1 MIELKIN
8 DKPYSIKTEW
18 SEFSFKEY
26 AALFKIADK
35 PLVEKISLYS
45 GLPVAIV
52 SQLSLEQLSFVCEA
66 ISFIEQ
72 PENALIFAEAYSD
85 ELNIGKRTYK
95 ELEQSLIFIRN
106 IGSPLAAIDKV
117 VSVYY
122 GEDISDQP
130 LLKVLG
136 KGQHVLN
143 LISKFMLEFKR
154 LNEYEPTIEE
164 LEAGVEDLAKF
175 GFFGTAVQFARKYGQ
190 THDQVLNMPAR
201 EVYTTLLYDFEQSE
215 VERKLNQIRSR
226 KK

>member
-164 LEAGVEDLAKF
+164 LEAGVEELSKF

-190 THDQVLNMPAR
+190 THDEIVNMPAR

>member
-26 AALFKIADK
+26 AALFKVADK
-35 PLVEKISLYS
+35 SLVEKISLYS

-190 THDQVLNMPAR
+190 THDEILNMPAR

>member
-117 VSVYY
+117 VNVYY

-136 KGQHVLN
+136 KGRHVLN

-164 LEAGVEDLAKF
+164 LEAGVEELSKF

-190 THDQVLNMPAR
+190 THDEILNMPAR

>member
-72 PENALIFAEAYSD
+72 PENALIFTEAYTD

-164 LEAGVEDLAKF
+164 LEAGVEELSKF

-190 THDQVLNMPAR
+190 THDEILNMPAR

>member
-45 GLPVAIV
+45 GLPIAIV
-52 SQLSLEQLSFVCEA
+52 NQLSLEQLSFVCEA

-122 GEDISDQP
+122 GEDISEQP
-130 LLKVLG
+130 LLEVLG

-164 LEAGVEDLAKF
+164 LEAGVEELSKF

-190 THDQVLNMPAR
+190 THDEILNMPAR

>member
-26 AALFKIADK
+26 AALFKVADK

-117 VSVYY
+117 VNVYY

-164 LEAGVEDLAKF
+164 LEAGVEELSKF

-190 THDQVLNMPAR
+190 THDEILNMPAR

>member
-122 GEDISDQP
+122 GEDISEQP

-164 LEAGVEDLAKF
+164 LEAGVEELSKF
-175 GFFGTAVQFARKYGQ
+175 GFFGTSVQLARKYGQ

>member
-122 GEDISDQP
+122 GEDISEQP

-154 LNEYEPTIEE
+154 LNEYEPTIDE

-175 GFFGTAVQFARKYGQ
+175 GFFGTSVQLARKYGQ
-190 THDQVLNMPAR
+190 THDEILNMPAR

>member
-117 VSVYY
+117 VNVYY

-164 LEAGVEDLAKF
+164 LEAGVEELSKF

-190 THDQVLNMPAR
+190 THDEILNMPAR
-201 EVYTTLLYDFEQSE
+201 EVYTTLLNDFEQSG

>member
-122 GEDISDQP
+122 GEDISEHP

-190 THDQVLNMPAR
+190 THDEILNMPAR

>member
-72 PENALIFAEAYSD
+72 PENALIFAEAYTD
-85 ELNIGKRTYK
+85 DLNIGKRTYK

-122 GEDISDQP
+122 GEDISEHP

-136 KGQHVLN
+136 KGVHVLN

-164 LEAGVEDLAKF
+164 LEAGVEELSKF
-175 GFFGTAVQFARKYGQ
+175 GFFGTSVQLARKYGQ

>member
-8 DKPYSIKTEW
+8 EKPYSIKTEW
-18 SEFSFKEY
+18 SEFSLKEY
-26 AALFKIADK
+26 AALFKVADK

-52 SQLSLEQLSFVCEA
+52 SQLSLEQLSFVLES

-122 GEDISDQP
+122 GEDISEQS

-154 LNEYEPTIEE
+154 LNEYEPTIDE
-164 LEAGVEDLAKF
+164 LEAGVEELSKF

-190 THDQVLNMPAR
+190 THDEILNMPAR

>member
-117 VSVYY
+117 VNVYY

-190 THDQVLNMPAR
+190 THDEILNMPAR

>member
-117 VSVYY
+117 VNVYC

-164 LEAGVEDLAKF
+164 LEAGVEELSKF

-190 THDQVLNMPAR
+190 THDEILNMPAR

>member
-164 LEAGVEDLAKF
+164 LEAGVEELSKF

-190 THDQVLNMPAR
+190 THDEILNMPAR

>member
-117 VSVYY
+117 VNVYY

-164 LEAGVEDLAKF
+164 LEAGVEELSKF

-190 THDQVLNMPAR
+190 THDEIVNMPAR

>member
-117 VSVYY
+117 VNVYY

-164 LEAGVEDLAKF
+164 LEAGVEELSKF

-190 THDQVLNMPAR
+190 THDEILNMPAR

-215 VERKLNQIRSR
+215 VEKRINKIRSR

>member
-26 AALFKIADK
+26 ALLFTGADK
-35 PLVEKISLYS
+35 PLAESIALYS
-45 GLPVAIV
+45 GLPIAIV
-52 SQLSLEQLSFVCEA
+52 NQLSLEQLSFVCDA
-66 ISFIEQ
+66 TAFAEQ
-72 PENALIFAEAYSD
+72 PDNALIFAQAYTD
-85 ELNIGKRTYK
+85 DLNIGRRTYK

-106 IGSPLAAIDKV
+106 AGSPLAAIDKV
-117 VSVYY
+117 VNVYY

-136 KGQHVLN
+136 KGVHVLN

-154 LNEYEPTIEE
+154 LNEYEPTLDE

-190 THDQVLNMPAR
+190 THDEILNMPAR

>member
-26 AALFKIADK
+26 AALFKVADK

-72 PENALIFAEAYSD
+72 PENALIFAEAYAD
-85 ELNIGKRTYK
+85 DLNIGKRTYK

-117 VSVYY
+117 VNVYY

-164 LEAGVEDLAKF
+164 LEAGVEELSKF

-190 THDQVLNMPAR
+190 THDEILNMPAR

>member
-117 VSVYY
+117 VSVYS
-122 GEDISDQP
+122 GEDISEQP

-190 THDQVLNMPAR
+190 THDEILNMPAR

>member
-26 AALFKIADK
+26 AALFKVADK

-117 VSVYY
+117 VNVYY

-164 LEAGVEDLAKF
+164 LEAGVEELSKF

-190 THDQVLNMPAR
+190 THDEILNMPAR
-201 EVYTTLLYDFEQSE
+201 EVYTTLLNDFEQSG

>member
-190 THDQVLNMPAR
+190 THDEILNMPAR

>member
-52 SQLSLEQLSFVCEA
+52 SQLSLDQLSFVCEA

-117 VSVYY
+117 ASVYY
-122 GEDISDQP
+122 GEDISEQP

-190 THDQVLNMPAR
+190 THDEILNMPAR

>member
-117 VSVYY
+117 VNVYY

-164 LEAGVEDLAKF
+164 LEAGVEELSKF
-175 GFFGTAVQFARKYGQ
+175 GFFGTSVQLARKYGQ

>member
-122 GEDISDQP
+122 GEDISEQP

-164 LEAGVEDLAKF
+164 LEAGVEELSKF

-190 THDQVLNMPAR
+190 THDEILNMPAR

>member
-8 DKPYSIKTEW
+8 DKPYEIKTEW

-26 AALFKIADK
+26 AALFKVADK

-52 SQLSLEQLSFVCEA
+52 NQLTLEQLSFVCEA

-72 PENALIFAEAYSD
+72 PENALIFAEAYTD
-85 ELNIGKRTYK
+85 DLNIGRRTYK

-122 GEDISDQP
+122 SEDISDQP

-190 THDQVLNMPAR
+190 THDEILNMPAR

>member
-45 GLPVAIV
+45 GLPIAIV
-52 SQLSLEQLSFVCEA
+52 NQLSLEQLSFVCEA

-117 VSVYY
+117 VNVYY
-122 GEDISDQP
+122 GEDISEQP

-136 KGQHVLN
+136 KGEFILN

-164 LEAGVEDLAKF
+164 LEAGVEELSKF

-190 THDQVLNMPAR
+190 THDEILNMPAR

>member
-117 VSVYY
+117 VNVYY

-164 LEAGVEDLAKF
+164 LEAGVEELSKF

-190 THDQVLNMPAR
+190 THDEILNMPAR